1 MKEEARRQTS
11 LTLFSQ
17 TTSPSREGAVS
28 ASLKTD
34 VHVISHRLQCLV
46 QR

>member
-1 MKEEARRQTS
+1 MKEEPSRQTS

-17 TTSPSREGAVS
+17 MTSPSREEAVS

-34 VHVISHRLQCLV
+34 VHVISHRLQCLM

>member
-1 MKEEARRQTS
+1 MKQEASRQTS

-28 ASLKTD
+28 ALLKTD
-34 VHVISHRLQCLV
+34 VQVISHRLQCLM